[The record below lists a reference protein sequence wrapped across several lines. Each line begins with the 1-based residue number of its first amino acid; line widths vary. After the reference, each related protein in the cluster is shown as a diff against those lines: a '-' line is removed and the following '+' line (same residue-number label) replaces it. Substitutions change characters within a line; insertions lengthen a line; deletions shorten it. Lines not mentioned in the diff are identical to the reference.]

1 MLLADTDIWGEKD
14 DQLLLLMGE
23 KEKYEQDM
31 KLMRE
36 EMNQQ
41 FTKIMSMIQQ
51 NPKLLQ
57 VKPEVL
63 SKKTP
68 WLLD

>member
-1 MLLADTDIWGEKD
+1 MSEYTREMELEKENRF
-14 DQLLLLMGE
+14 L

-41 FTKIMSMIQQ
+41 FTKIMSMMQHD
-51 NPKLLQ
+51 PRLA
-57 VKPEVL
+57 VP
-63 SKKTP
+63 
-68 WLLD
+68 